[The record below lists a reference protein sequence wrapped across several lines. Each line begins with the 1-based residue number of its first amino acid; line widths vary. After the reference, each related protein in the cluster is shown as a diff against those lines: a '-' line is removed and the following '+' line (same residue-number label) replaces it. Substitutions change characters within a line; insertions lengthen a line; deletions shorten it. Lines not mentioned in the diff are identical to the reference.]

1 MGDGFD
7 SLFDDVLRFADR
19 HMRVFAIAVALV
31 AIPMSLIFLTP
42 VALEAAVYPMD
53 RMPEMGGQPA
63 TFTFLDAD
71 GQVIGRRGPV
81 AGETLRL
88 TNMPAYLPAAFM
100 AMEDRRFYR
109 HHGVDFMGLT
119 RAAYVD
125 LRAGHVVAGGSSIS
139 QQTAKL
145 VFDRRQRTFSR
156 KLRELVNTAV
166 LEKSFSK
173 QQILE
178 LYLNRIYLGSG
189 AYGVDTAARTY
200 FGVSARNV
208 SLAQAAMLAALTR
221 APSVFSPRR
230 DLAVAQQRA
239 ARVLV
244 AMVEMGAIRPDQAVE
259 AIHHPATV
267 IARPVDTH
275 SYFLDAATE
284 EARQLAGDS
293 GPGELI
299 VHTTL
304 RSDLQAAADRIA
316 ADATS
321 RMGRKLNFSQVAMVA
336 MKPDGAVAAMVGGVS
351 YVRSVFNRATQ
362 ARRQPGSSFKPFVYL
377 AALEAGISPWDW
389 RDDRAVDIAGYQPAN
404 YKDEHYGRLRLT
416 DALARS
422 VNTITVNLA
431 QEVGIPKVAAAA
443 QQAGI
448 TSPLQ
453 NNASL
458 ALGTNEVT
466 PLELTAAYGTFA
478 NGEPMQ
484 PYLVSRI
491 ETRAGKT
498 IYERQSAQAQP
509 VIADT
514 VRRDLTAMLYKVV
527 TSGTGTA
534 ARLPDREAA
543 GKTGTTQD
551 YRDAWFVGFTPD
563 YVASVW
569 VGNDNDSP
577 MRKVT
582 GGLVP
587 AALWKQVMT
596 VAEQGLPPRP
606 LDRTPEPVGVSE
618 SFAADQV
625 SYVDDVDSAAP
636 QLPQKEAG
644 DFVSG
649 SGVTP
654 GTVARNDDRRDSY
667 APALQQAAPSYPHVP
682 PAYGDLRPAEPP
694 QRPVVQSAEPP
705 PSAGRENPS
714 SYPARQATDAPIYR
728 PWSQVRQ
735 MPYAERGMEPA
746 PQTARENPSNDPTRQ
761 AAEVPPTDRPWSQA
775 REDAYRAYRDRPDP
789 PPAYPYYSTPRAY
802 YPAPSY
808 ADPRYDDARDRYS
821 DR

>member
-1 MGDGFD
+1 MGEDFD
-7 SLFDDVLRFADR
+7 SIVDGVLRFAHR
-19 HMRVFAIAVALV
+19 HMRAFAIVIALIAVPA
-31 AIPMSLIFLTP
+31 SLIFLTP
-42 VALEAAVYPMD
+42 VMLEAVAKPMD
-53 RMPEMGGQPA
+53 HMPQMGGQPA
-63 TFTFLDAD
+63 TFTFLNAD
-71 GQVIGRRGPV
+71 GQIIGRRGPV
-81 AGETLRL
+81 AGETLQL
-88 TNMPAYLPAAFM
+88 KDMPAYLPVAFM

-109 HHGVDFMGLT
+109 HHGVDFIGLA

-244 AMVEMGAIRPDQAVE
+244 AMTQMGAIRPDQAIE

-275 SYFLDAATE
+275 SYFLDAAAE
-284 EARQLAGDS
+284 EARRVAGDP

-304 RSDLQAAADRIA
+304 RSDLQAAADQIA
-316 ADATS
+316 TDAVAH
-321 RMGRKLNFSQVAMVA
+321 RGRKLDFSQVAMVA
-336 MKPDGAVAAMVGGVS
+336 MKPDGAVAAMVGGLS
-351 YVRSVFNRATQ
+351 YARSVFNRATQ
-362 ARRQPGSSFKPFVYL
+362 ARRQPGSAFKPFVYL

-404 YKDEHYGRLRLT
+404 YKDEHYGRLRLI

-431 QEVGIPKVAAAA
+431 QEVGVSKVAAAA
-443 QQAGI
+443 QRAGI

-453 NNASL
+453 DNASL

-466 PLELTAAYGTFA
+466 PLELTAAYDTLA
-478 NGEPMQ
+478 NGEAVK

-491 ETRAGKT
+491 ENRSGKV
-498 IYERQSAQAQP
+498 IYERQSTQAQP

-527 TSGTGTA
+527 TGGTGTA
-534 ARLPDREAA
+534 SRLPERESA

-563 YVASVW
+563 FVASVW
-569 VGNDNDSP
+569 VGNDDDSP

-596 VAEQGLPPRP
+596 VAERGLPPRP
-606 LDRTPEPVGVSE
+606 LDRTPEPAGVSE
-618 SFAADQV
+618 DFAADQV
-625 SYVDDVDSAAP
+625 AYVDEVDGAAP
-636 QLPQKEAG
+636 QLPQEQAG
-644 DFVSG
+644 DFVSTG

-654 GTVARNDDRRDSY
+654 EQGPHEASASQVAS
-667 APALQQAAPSYPHVP
+667 SYPHV
-682 PAYGDLRPAEPP
+682 
-694 QRPVVQSAEPP
+694 
-705 PSAGRENPS
+705 S
-714 SYPARQATDAPIYR
+714 SYAPPLPDQAQQQGSRDAEMAPHAERQGASQYPPRQAADEMSSYR
-728 PWSQVRQ
+728 QWSEGRQV
-735 MPYAERGMEPA
+735 PYDRHAMEPA
-746 PQTARENPSNDPTRQ
+746 PQTAPPRGNPSSYPTRQ
-761 AAEVPPTDRPWSQA
+761 AAEVPP
-775 REDAYRAYRDRPDP
+775 
-789 PPAYPYYSTPRAY
+789 AYPYYPAPRAY
-802 YPAPSY
+802 YPSPSY
-808 ADPRYDDARDRYS
+808 ADPRYDDARDRYGNP
-821 DR
+821 

>member
-1 MGDGFD
+1 MGDSFH
-7 SLFDDVLRFADR
+7 SLVDEVLRFADR
-19 HMRVFAIAVALV
+19 HMRAFAIVVALIAV
-31 AIPMSLIFLTP
+31 PLSLIVLTP
-42 VALEAAVYPMD
+42 VALEAAVPVMD
-53 RMPEMGGQPA
+53 RMPEMSGQPA

-71 GQVIGRRGPV
+71 GRMIGRRGPV
-81 AGETLRL
+81 AGEVLRFSD
-88 TNMPAYLPAAFM
+88 MPAYLPAAFL

-109 HHGVDFMGLT
+109 HHGVDFIGLA
-119 RAAYVD
+119 RAAYTD
-125 LRAGHVVAGGSSIS
+125 LRAHRVVAGGSSIS

-145 VFDRRQRTFSR
+145 VFDQRQRTFSR
-156 KLRELVNTAV
+156 KLRELVNTAE

-173 QQILE
+173 PKILE

-200 FGVSARNV
+200 FGVSARHV

-230 DLAVAQQRA
+230 DLALAQQRA
-239 ARVLV
+239 ARVLT
-244 AMVEMGAIRPDQAVE
+244 AMVYMGAIRPDQAGE
-259 AIHHPATV
+259 AIAHPATV
-267 IARPVDTH
+267 IARPTDTH
-275 SYFLDAATE
+275 SYFLDAAAE
-284 EARQLAGDS
+284 EARRLADHA
-293 GPGELI
+293 GPGALI

-316 ADATS
+316 ADAVS

-336 MKPDGAVAAMVGGVS
+336 MKPDGAVAAMVGGVN
-351 YVRSVFNRATQ
+351 YARSVFNRTTQ
-362 ARRQPGSSFKPFVYL
+362 ARRQPGSAFKPFVYL
-377 AALEAGISPWDW
+377 AALEAGLSPWDW

-404 YKDEHYGRLRLT
+404 YKDAHYGRLRLT

-431 QEVGIPKVAAAA
+431 QEIGIPKVAAAA
-443 QQAGI
+443 KQAGI

-466 PLELTAAYGTFA
+466 PLELTAAYATFA
-478 NGEPMQ
+478 NGGERAK

-491 ETRAGKT
+491 ETADGKV
-498 IYERQSAQAQP
+498 IYERQDAPAQP

-514 VRRDLTAMLYKVV
+514 VRRDLNAMLYNVI

-551 YRDAWFVGFTPD
+551 YRDAWFVGFTAD

-569 VGNDNDSP
+569 LGNDDDSP
-577 MRKVT
+577 MHKVT

-587 AALWKQVMT
+587 AALWKEVMT
-596 VAEQGLPPRP
+596 AAEQGLPPRP
-606 LDRTPEPVGVSE
+606 LDRTPEPANVSD
-618 SFAADQV
+618 SFAEQQV
-625 SYVDDVDSAAP
+625 SYVDDVDAATP
-636 QLPQKEAG
+636 QLSQDQTG

-654 GTVARNDDRRDSY
+654 ERVVRKGDDRSDGYVVAPQAAPAPSY
-667 APALQQAAPSYPHVP
+667 AQAPQIASSYPHMTSSSPPPEDVYQPPRQDPSDAQQAAKEMS
-682 PAYGDLRPAEPP
+682 DFRRWLQTRPP
-694 QRPVVQSAEPP
+694 Q
-705 PSAGRENPS
+705 AGR
-714 SYPARQATDAPIYR
+714 D
-728 PWSQVRQ
+728 
-735 MPYAERGMEPA
+735 MEPA
-746 PQTARENPSNDPTRQ
+746 PQTGPTGENPYYSTRRT
-761 AAEVPPTDRPWSQA
+761 AEAPPAYGPWSQT
-775 REDAYRAYRDRPDP
+775 RPMPYQAYRDRADP
-789 PPAYPYYSTPRAY
+789 PYPYYSAPRTY
-802 YPAPSY
+802 DPAPPSG
-808 ADPRYDDARDRYS
+808 DPRYGDRPDRYS

>member
-1 MGDGFD
+1 MGQDFD
-7 SLFDDVLRFADR
+7 SIADDVLRFAHR
-19 HMRVFAIAVALV
+19 HMRAFAIAIALIAV
-31 AIPMSLIFLTP
+31 PASLMFLTP
-42 VALEAAVYPMD
+42 VMLEAVARPME
-53 RMPEMGGQPA
+53 RMPQMGGQPA

-71 GQVIGRRGPV
+71 ERVIGRRGPV

-88 TNMPAYLPAAFM
+88 KDMPAFLPVAFM

-109 HHGVDFMGLT
+109 HHGVDFIGLA

-125 LRAGHVVAGGSSIS
+125 LKARRVVAGGSSIS

-244 AMVEMGAIRPDQAVE
+244 AMAEMGAIRPDQAVE

-275 SYFLDAATE
+275 SYFLDAAAE
-284 EARQLAGDS
+284 EARRLAGDS
-293 GPGELI
+293 GPGELV

-304 RSDLQAAADRIA
+304 RSDLQAAADGIA
-316 ADATS
+316 GDAVAHL
-321 RMGRKLNFSQVAMVA
+321 GHKQKFSQVAMVT
-336 MKPDGAVAAMVGGVS
+336 MKPDGAIAAMVGGVD
-351 YVRSVFNRATQ
+351 YARSVFNRATQ
-362 ARRQPGSSFKPFVYL
+362 ARRQPGSAFKPFVYL

-404 YKDEHYGRLRLT
+404 YKDAHYGRLRLV

-431 QEVGIPKVAAAA
+431 QEVGIAKVVAAAR
-443 QQAGI
+443 QAGI
-448 TSPLQ
+448 TSALQ
-453 NNASL
+453 DNASL

-466 PLELTAAYGTFA
+466 PLELMAAYGTLA
-478 NGEPMQ
+478 NGAPVR

-491 ETRAGKT
+491 EVKGGKT
-498 IYERQSAQAQP
+498 IYERLNGQTQP
-509 VIADT
+509 VIADQ
-514 VRRDLTAMLYKVV
+514 VRRDLTAMLYDVV
-527 TSGTGTA
+527 IAGTGTA
-534 ARLPDREAA
+534 ARLADREAA

-563 YVASVW
+563 YVTSVW
-569 VGNDNDSP
+569 VGNDDDSP

-596 VAEQGLPPRP
+596 VAEKGLPPRP
-606 LDRTPEPVGVSE
+606 LDRTPEPAGVSE
-618 SFAADQV
+618 DFAAGQV
-625 SYVDDVDSAAP
+625 AYVDDVDGAAP
-636 QLPQKEAG
+636 QLPPEQTG
-644 DFVSG
+644 DFVSGG

-654 GTVARNDDRRDSY
+654 GLADRDTS
-667 APALQQAAPSYPHVP
+667 APAPQMASSYPHVSSYAP
-682 PAYGDLRPAEPP
+682 PLPDQPQYQAGRDVEAASQAE
-694 QRPVVQSAEPP
+694 RQSA
-705 PSAGRENPS
+705 AN
-714 SYPARQATDAPIYR
+714 YPARQADEEMSYYRQWSQGRQHGRDMEPPQPNPPRENPANYRAAEAPPSYR
-728 PWSQVRQ
+728 PW
-735 MPYAERGMEPA
+735 P
-746 PQTARENPSNDPTRQ
+746 
-761 AAEVPPTDRPWSQA
+761 QA
-775 REDAYRAYRDRPDP
+775 RQTPYPAYRDRSDP
-789 PPAYPYYSTPRAY
+789 PPAYPYYPAPRAY

>member
-1 MGDGFD
+1 MGDSFD
-7 SLFDDVLRFADR
+7 SLMDDVLRFADR
-19 HMRVFAIAVALV
+19 HMRAFAIVVAAIAVPLSLV
-31 AIPMSLIFLTP
+31 FLTP
-42 VALEAAVYPMD
+42 LMLEAVARPMD

-71 GQVIGRRGPV
+71 GRVIGRRGPV
-81 AGETLRL
+81 AGEVQRL
-88 TNMPAYLPAAFM
+88 ADMPAYLPAAFM

-109 HHGVDFMGLT
+109 HHGVDFIGLT

-178 LYLNRIYLGSG
+178 LYLNRIYLGGG

-244 AMVEMGAIRPDQAVE
+244 AMVEMGAIRPDQAAD
-259 AIHHPATV
+259 AIRHPATV

-293 GPGELI
+293 GPGALI

-316 ADATS
+316 ADAAAHL
-321 RMGRKLNFSQVAMVA
+321 GRKLNFSEVAMLA

-351 YVRSVFNRATQ
+351 YARSVFNRVTQ
-362 ARRQPGSSFKPFVYL
+362 ARRQPGSAFKPFVYL

-431 QEVGIPKVAAAA
+431 QEIGIPKVAAAA
-443 QQAGI
+443 ERAGI

-458 ALGTNEVT
+458 ALGTNEVA

-478 NGEPMQ
+478 SGLPVK

-491 ETRAGKT
+491 ETRSGKT
-498 IYERQSAQAQP
+498 IYQRQDARAQP

-514 VRRDLTAMLYKVV
+514 VRRDLTAMLYNVV

-534 ARLPDREAA
+534 ARLSDREAA

-569 VGNDNDSP
+569 VGNDDDSP

-606 LDRTPEPVGVSE
+606 LERTPEPASVNE
-618 SFAADQV
+618 SLAADQV
-625 SYVDDVDSAAP
+625 SYVDDVDSTTP
-636 QLPQKEAG
+636 QLPQDQAG
-644 DFVSG
+644 DFISG
-649 SGVTP
+649 SGVAP
-654 GTVARNDDRRDSY
+654 GRVAQKDDRNDGN
-667 APALQQAAPSYPHVP
+667 APAPTAPFYPRGA
-682 PAYGDLRPAEPP
+682 PAYAELRPAEQS
-694 QRPVVQSAEPP
+694 QRQTGHDVEPSSLPEPP
-705 PSAGRENPS
+705 RGNPS
-714 SYPARQATDAPIYR
+714 DYTARQAGDAPPVYR

-735 MPYAERGMEPA
+735 TPERDVEPG
-746 PQTARENPSNDPTRQ
+746 PQIGRENYPTRQ
-761 AAEVPPTDRPWSQA
+761 ATEAPPTYRSWAQA
-775 REDAYRAYRDRPDP
+775 RQEAYQAWRDRPDP
-789 PPAYPYYSTPRAY
+789 PAPYSYYPAPRTS

-808 ADPRYDDARDRYS
+808 TDPRYDDGRDRYS
-821 DR
+821 ER

>member
-1 MGDGFD
+1 MGDSFD
-7 SLFDDVLRFADR
+7 SIVDGLLRFADR
-19 HMRVFAIAVALV
+19 HMRAFAIAVSAI
-31 AIPMSLIFLTP
+31 AIPLSLVLLAP
-42 VALEAAVYPMD
+42 VMLQALARPMD
-53 RMPEMGGQPA
+53 RMPAMGGQPA

-88 TNMPAYLPAAFM
+88 ADLPAFVPAAFM

-109 HHGVDFMGLT
+109 HHGVDFIGLT

-244 AMVEMGAIRPDQAVE
+244 AMVEMGAIRPDQAAE
-259 AIHHPATV
+259 AIRNPATV

-293 GPGELI
+293 GPGALI

-316 ADATS
+316 TDAAAHL
-321 RMGRKLNFSQVAMVA
+321 GRKLNFSQVAMVA

-351 YVRSVFNRATQ
+351 YARSVFNRAMQ

-377 AALEAGISPWDW
+377 AALEAGMSPWDW

-404 YKDEHYGRLRLT
+404 YKDEHYGRLRLS

-443 QQAGI
+443 HRAGI

-478 NGEPMQ
+478 SGEPVK

-491 ETRAGKT
+491 ETGSGKT
-498 IYERQSAQAQP
+498 IYERQDAQAQP

-514 VRRDLTAMLYKVV
+514 VRRDLTAMLYNVV

-563 YVASVW
+563 YVALVW
-569 VGNDNDSP
+569 VGNDDDSP

-606 LDRTPEPVGVSE
+606 LDRTPEPASVSE
-618 SFAADQV
+618 SLATDQV

-636 QLPQKEAG
+636 QLPQDQTG

-649 SGVTP
+649 SGVAP
-654 GTVARNDDRRDSY
+654 GRIAQKDDRNDGYAAAPPAASSY
-667 APALQQAAPSYPHVP
+667 PRVAPAYARP
-682 PAYGDLRPAEPP
+682 PEESPAV
-694 QRPVVQSAEPP
+694 RTVEPP
-705 PSAGRENPS
+705 PPTEPPRENPS
-714 SYPARQATDAPIYR
+714 HYPTVAEAPPTYR

-735 MPYAERGMEPA
+735 MPYAGGDVEPA
-746 PQTARENPSNDPTRQ
+746 PQTGRENYPTRQ
-761 AAEVPPTDRPWSQA
+761 AAEVPPPYQSQA
-775 REDAYRAYRDRPDP
+775 RENAYRAWRDRTDP
-789 PPAYPYYSTPRAY
+789 PAGYPYYPAPRAY
-802 YPAPSY
+802 YSAP
-808 ADPRYDDARDRYS
+808 ADPRYDDPRDRYS

>member
-1 MGDGFD
+1 MGDSFD
-7 SLFDDVLRFADR
+7 SLMDDVLRFADR
-19 HMRVFAIAVALV
+19 HMRAFAIVVAAIAVPLSLV
-31 AIPMSLIFLTP
+31 FLTP
-42 VALEAAVYPMD
+42 LMLEAVARPMD

-71 GQVIGRRGPV
+71 GRVIGRRGPV
-81 AGETLRL
+81 AGEVQRL
-88 TNMPAYLPAAFM
+88 ADMPAYLPAAFM

-109 HHGVDFMGLT
+109 HHGVDFIGLT

-200 FGVSARNV
+200 FGVPARNV

-244 AMVEMGAIRPDQAVE
+244 AMVEMGALRPDQAAE
-259 AIHHPATV
+259 AIDHPATV

-275 SYFLDAATE
+275 SYFLDVATE

-304 RSDLQAAADRIA
+304 RSDLQADADRIA
-316 ADATS
+316 ADAVS
-321 RMGRKLNFSQVAMVA
+321 RMGRKLNFSQIAMVA

-351 YVRSVFNRATQ
+351 YARSVFNRATQ

-443 QQAGI
+443 QRAGI

-466 PLELTAAYGTFA
+466 PLELTAAYGTFVH
-478 NGEPMQ
+478 GEPVK

-491 ETRAGKT
+491 ENRSGKT
-498 IYERQSAQAQP
+498 IYERRDAQTQP

-514 VRRDLTAMLYKVV
+514 VRRDLTAMLYNVV
-527 TSGTGTA
+527 ISGTGTA

-569 VGNDNDSP
+569 VGNDDDSP

-606 LDRTPEPVGVSE
+606 LDRTPEPASVSD
-618 SFAADQV
+618 SLAADQV

-636 QLPQKEAG
+636 QLPQEEAG
-644 DFVSG
+644 DFASG

-654 GTVARNDDRRDSY
+654 GRVAQKDDGYALAPPAGSSY
-667 APALQQAAPSYPHVP
+667 PQVAPAYAE
-682 PAYGDLRPAEPP
+682 LRPAEERPAARTVEPP
-694 QRPVVQSAEPP
+694 PPAEPP
-705 PSAGRENPS
+705 RENPS
-714 SYPARQATDAPIYR
+714 DYPMRQATQAP
-728 PWSQVRQ
+728 
-735 MPYAERGMEPA
+735 PA
-746 PQTARENPSNDPTRQ
+746 Y
-761 AAEVPPTDRPWSQA
+761 RPWSQA
-775 REDAYRAYRDRPDP
+775 RQEAYQAWRDRSDP
-789 PPAYPYYSTPRAY
+789 PAGYPYSPAPRAY
-802 YPAPSY
+802 YAAPSY
-808 ADPRYDDARDRYS
+808 ADPRYDDARDRYG

>member
-1 MGDGFD
+1 
-7 SLFDDVLRFADR
+7 
-19 HMRVFAIAVALV
+19 MRAFAIAVA
-31 AIPMSLIFLTP
+31 AIAVPLSLLFLTP
-42 VALEAAVYPMD
+42 LMLQAVAQPME
-53 RMPEMGGQPA
+53 RMPEMNGQPA

-71 GQVIGRRGPV
+71 GRVIGRRGPV
-81 AGETLRL
+81 AGESLRL
-88 TNMPAYLPAAFM
+88 TNMPAYLPVAFM

-173 QQILE
+173 EQILE

-244 AMVEMGAIRPDQAVE
+244 AMTEMGAIRPDQAAW
-259 AIHHPATV
+259 AIRHPATV

-284 EARQLAGDS
+284 EARRLAGDS

-299 VHTTL
+299 VQTTL
-304 RSDLQAAADRIA
+304 HSDLQASADKTAI
-316 ADATS
+316 DAVAH
-321 RMGRKLNFSQVAMVA
+321 MGRKLNFSQVAMVA

-478 NGEPMQ
+478 NGEPVQ

-491 ETRAGKT
+491 ETRAGKV
-498 IYERQSAQAQP
+498 IYGRQSAQAQP

-563 YVASVW
+563 YVTSVW
-569 VGNDNDSP
+569 VGNDDNSP

-596 VAEQGLPPRP
+596 VAEQGLPPRA

-618 SFAADQV
+618 SVAADQV

-636 QLPQKEAG
+636 QLPQEDAG

-654 GTVARNDDRRDSY
+654 GPVARNDDRKESY
-667 APALQQAAPSYPHVP
+667 APALQQADPSYPHVA
-682 PAYGDLRPAEPP
+682 PAYADLRPGEQL
-694 QRPVVQSAEPP
+694 QRPVGRPMEPP
-705 PSAGRENPS
+705 PPAGRENPTN
-714 SYPARQATDAPIYR
+714 YPPRQTADTPPNYR

-735 MPYAERGMEPA
+735 MPYAERDMEPQ
-746 PQTARENPSNDPTRQ
+746 PPTGRENPPNDPTRQ
-761 AAEVPPTDRPWSQA
+761 PAESPPAYRPWSQA
-775 REDAYRAYRDRPDP
+775 RQDAYRAYRDRPDP
-789 PPAYPYYSTPRAY
+789 PPPYPYYSTPRAY
-802 YPAPSY
+802 YPAPSD
-808 ADPRYDDARDRYS
+808 ADPRYDDARDRYG